1 MTPPSYPKK
10 QKSQMIASS
19 KKSNYLRSWK
29 QKYHDYSGKR
39 LNWFQVILLLQGS
52 IIVNIIPWIGFFSV
66 YSLIISLLEYH
77 EKHIPLPRISNGL
90 PNIVLSFNLVLSL
103 LLIFRT
109 NAANERHWEG
119 RKLWGVL
126 VNTSRNLGRGISI
139 IIEERSVKDRL
150 EKEKIIRLVTAFAL
164 AMKLHLRREPVNAEL
179 IELMSSLHYSQLKNT
194 NHPPL
199 QIAFWI
205 ETYLQDVYHRN
216 LVDVY
221 QLNRLQNL
229 VDDLVDILGG
239 CERILKTPIPLVYSI
254 FLKQLLIIYCLIL
267 PIELVS
273 IFKWWTI
280 PVMIV
285 ISLILFGIEEIGS
298 ELENPFG
305 HDPNDLPLDMICD
318 TISGNIEDLITSA
331 SQSYE
336 EV

>member
-1 MTPPSYPKK
+1 MTPPSYPKNHTT
-10 QKSQMIASS
+10 ASS

-39 LNWFQVILLLQGS
+39 LNWFQVIFLLQGS
-52 IIVNIIPWIGFFSV
+52 IIVNIIPWIAFFSL
-66 YSLIISLLEYH
+66 YSSMISLLEYH
-77 EKHIPLPRISNGL
+77 ENHISLPKITGGL

-139 IIEERSVKDRL
+139 IIEERSINDRL
-150 EKEKIIRLVTAFAL
+150 EKETIIQLVTAFAV
-164 AMKLHLRREPVNAEL
+164 AMKLHLRREPINAEL
-179 IELMSSLHYSQLKNT
+179 IELMSSLHYCKLKKT

-199 QIAFWI
+199 QIVFWI
-205 ETYLQDVYHRN
+205 GKYLQDVYHRN
-216 LVDVY
+216 LVNVY
-221 QLNRLQNL
+221 QLNSLQSL
-229 VDDLVDILGG
+229 VNDLVDILGG
-239 CERILKTPIPLVYSI
+239 CERILKTPTPLVYSI

-267 PIELVS
+267 PIELVG

-285 ISLILFGIEEIGS
+285 ISLTLFGIEEIGS

-331 SQSYE
+331 SQGNE
-336 EV
+336 DV